1 MSRPLARYTPSRL
14 YLSLMVAAFCGA
26 LFSGW
31 MGLQWAPSWIASAMF
46 AISGV
51 VVGVLALRPVIEI
64 HPAHLA
70 IGKLTIPWLEIQGV
84 DQTGWSSPLALFL
97 TLRGDHRIL
106 VFYAGDQESCA
117 SLLRHIQRLSH
128 AALLDGVPHREF
140 WGEAPAG
147 PLKRPAG
154 AGPANIEPD
163 VVPRTG
169 KFLQAVRRDAPARY
183 PLLCPEDEEE
193 VERMFR
199 RLKSV
204 GHLESKDSEEK

>member
-1 MSRPLARYTPSRL
+1 M
-14 YLSLMVAAFCGA
+14 
-26 LFSGW
+26 
-31 MGLQWAPSWIASAMF
+31 
-46 AISGV
+46 
-51 VVGVLALRPVIEI
+51 RPVIEI
-64 HPAHLA
+64 HAAYLA
-70 IGKLTIPWLEIQGV
+70 VGRLTIPWLEIEGV

-106 VFYAGDQESCA
+106 VFYTGDQGSCA

-147 PLKRPAG
+147 PPKRPAG
-154 AGPANIEPD
+154 VSPANSELD
-163 VVPRTG
+163 AVPQTG
-169 KFLQAVRRDAPARY
+169 KLLQAARQDAPVRY
-183 PLLCPEDEEE
+183 HLLCPEDEEE